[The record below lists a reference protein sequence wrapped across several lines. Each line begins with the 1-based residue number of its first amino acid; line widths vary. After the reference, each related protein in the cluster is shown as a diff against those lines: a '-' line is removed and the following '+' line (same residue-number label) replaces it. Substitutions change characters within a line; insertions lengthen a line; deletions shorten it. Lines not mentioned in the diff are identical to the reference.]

1 MVKVAIHGR
10 EVSESVEAYV
20 REVIDTLRA
29 NDVIFYVSESFSSS
43 RYAPYFEGV
52 SRFSKVSQS
61 DQFDFVLSL
70 GGDGTFLETLTLVG
84 STEIPILGIN
94 TGRLGF
100 LAPISRDMIKE
111 ALTKLLEGK
120 YSLDERSLVS
130 LEASGNPFGSDHYA
144 INEFAMIRKD
154 TSSMIVIKCYI
165 NDQYLAT
172 YWADG
177 LMVSTPTGSTGYSL
191 SCGGPIIM
199 PQSGNFI
206 LTPVSPHNLN
216 VRPLVLSDEN
226 EIRFEVDSRS
236 TNFLISLDS
245 RSVTVSDDIN
255 LKITKA
261 NFKAKLLRIE
271 GVSFIETLRNKLSWG
286 LDRRN

>member
-10 EVSESVEAYV
+10 EVSESVEAYIT
-20 REVIDTLRA
+20 EVIETLRQ
-29 NDVIFYVSESFSSS
+29 NQVEFCVSESFSSS
-43 RYAPYFEGV
+43 RYAPHFEGV
-52 SRFSKVSQS
+52 NRFSKVEHS

-84 STEIPILGIN
+84 PTEVPILGIN

-120 YSLDERSLVS
+120 YKLDERSLVS
-130 LEASGNPFGSDHYA
+130 LEASGNPFGKDHYA

-154 TSSMIVIKCYI
+154 TSSMIAIKCYV
-165 NDQYLAT
+165 NEQYLAT

-177 LMVSTPTGSTGYSL
+177 LMISTPTGSTGYSL

-245 RSVTVSDDIN
+245 RSTTVSDDIK
-255 LKITKA
+255 LKVTKA
-261 NFKAKLLRIE
+261 KFKAKLLSIE

>member
-1 MVKVAIHGR
+1 MFKVAIHGR

-20 REVIDTLRA
+20 KEVIDTLRA
-29 NDVIFYVSESFSSS
+29 YQVEISVSEAFSTS
-43 RYAPYFEGV
+43 RYAPYFEGFN
-52 SRFSKVSQS
+52 RFSRVEQI

-84 STEIPILGIN
+84 PTEIPILGIN

-100 LAPISRDMIKE
+100 LAPISREMIKE
-111 ALTKLLEGK
+111 ALTKLLKGRYEI
-120 YSLDERSLVS
+120 DNRSLVS
-130 LEASGNPFGSDHYA
+130 LEASGSPFGGDHYA

-154 TSSMIVIKCYI
+154 TSSMIAIKCYI
-165 NDQYLAT
+165 NEQYLAT

-199 PQSGNFI
+199 PHSGNFI

-245 RSVTVSDDIN
+245 RSTTVSDDIS

-261 NFKAKLLRIE
+261 KFKAKLLSIE
-271 GVSFIETLRNKLSWG
+271 GVSFIGTLRNKLNWG

>member
-20 REVIDTLRA
+20 KEVIDTLRTHK
-29 NDVIFYVSESFSSS
+29 VEICVSESFAAS
-43 RYAPYFEGV
+43 RYASYFEGL
-52 SRFSKVSQS
+52 SRFSHVS
-61 DQFDFVLSL
+61 DKGQFDFVLSL

-84 STEIPILGIN
+84 PTEIPILGIN

-100 LAPISRDMIKE
+100 LAPISKQMIRE

-120 YSLDERSLVS
+120 YALDERSLVS
-130 LEASGNPFGSDHYA
+130 LEASGNPFGKDHYA

-177 LMVSTPTGSTGYSL
+177 LMVATPTGSTGYSL

-245 RSVTVSDDIN
+245 RSTTVSDDIS
-255 LKITKA
+255 LKISKA
-261 NFKAKLLRIE
+261 KFKAKLLSID
-271 GVSFIETLRNKLSWG
+271 GVSFIDTLRNKLNWG

>member
-1 MVKVAIHGR
+1 MVRIAIHGR
-10 EVSESVEAYV
+10 EVSESVEDYV
-20 REVIDTLRA
+20 KEVIDLLLAQR
-29 NDVIFYVSESFSSS
+29 VEIFISESFAAS
-43 RYAPYFEGV
+43 RYAPFFEGLK
-52 SRFSKVSQS
+52 RFSKVDHQHA
-61 DQFDFVLSL
+61 FDFVLSL

-84 STEIPILGIN
+84 ATEVPIMGIN

-100 LAPISRDMIKE
+100 LAPISRDMIRE
-111 ALTKLLEGK
+111 SLTCVLEGR
-120 YSLDERSLVS
+120 YSLDERALVS
-130 LEASGNPFGSDHYA
+130 LAVNGNPFGEANYA
-144 INEFAMIRKD
+144 LNEFAMIRKD
-154 TSSMIVIKCYI
+154 TSSMISIRCYI

-226 EIRFEVDSRS
+226 QIRFEVDSRS

-245 RSVTVSDDIN
+245 RSVTVNDDVELI
-255 LKITKA
+255 IRKA
-261 NFKAKLLRIE
+261 EFKAKLVKIE
-271 GVSFIETLRNKLSWG
+271 GVSFIDTLRNKLSWG